1 MVRKN
6 ASNKELQNI
15 GIKIK
20 ESKVTYLDKK
30 GLQCG
35 EPGSVVRI
43 SELQNGDNIY
53 YIKYYRGELFDPYGI
68 DERKIDALDIRYR
81 KVDKY
86 IFDSYVKYLNTRRTA
101 YLSEARRDFI
111 RKGY

>member
-6 ASNKELQNI
+6 SSNEELEKI
-15 GIKIK
+15 GVKLKPSVVSYI
-20 ESKVTYLDKK
+20 DKK
-30 GLQCG
+30 GLPSDETKAVAKTSETPNG
-35 EPGSVVRI
+35 ETV
-43 SELQNGDNIY
+43 Y
-53 YIKYYRGELFDPYGI
+53 YIKYRRGELFDPYGI
-68 DERKIDALDIRYR
+68 DEMKINALDTKYR

-86 IFDSYVKYLNTRRTA
+86 IFDSYTKYLGTRRTA